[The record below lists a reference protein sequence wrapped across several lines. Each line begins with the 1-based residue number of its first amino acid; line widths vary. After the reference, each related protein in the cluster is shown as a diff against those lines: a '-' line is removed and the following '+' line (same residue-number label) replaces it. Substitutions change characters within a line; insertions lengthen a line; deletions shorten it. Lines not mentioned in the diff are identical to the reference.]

1 MAYIDCFNGDADGI
15 CALTQIRLQNPVE
28 SQLVT
33 GVKRDINLLDRVSAK
48 SGDIVTVLDV
58 SLDKNRSGIET
69 LISQGAEVFYCD
81 HHYAGEIPEHPRL
94 TSLIN
99 TSPDVCTSLLV
110 NQKLKGR
117 FVAWAVTGTFGDNL
131 SRSATALAKPL
142 NLSNAE
148 LKQLQNLGIYLN
160 YNGYGASLEDL
171 YFDPAELFKRTSQHK
186 SPFSFIQE
194 DPETFATLQNG
205 YHEDMQKAAQTQA
218 IFEQAHAAVF
228 QLPDAAWARRVSGVY
243 SNDLANQTPS
253 RAHAVITERH
263 DGQFVVSVR
272 AALENKRGAEQI
284 CKQFATGGGRAAAA
298 GINVLPAGELDRF
311 IDVFNE
317 FYASADH

>member
-1 MAYIDCFNGDADGI
+1 M
-15 CALTQIRLQNPVE
+15 
-28 SQLVT
+28 
-33 GVKRDINLLDRVSAK
+33 
-48 SGDIVTVLDV
+48 
-58 SLDKNRSGIET
+58 SLDKNRSGLET

-81 HHYAGEIPEHPRL
+81 HHFAGEIPEHPRL
-94 TSLIN
+94 TTLIN
-99 TSPDVCTSLLV
+99 NSADVCTSLLV

-117 FVAWAVTGTFGDNL
+117 FVAWAMTGTFGDNL

-142 NLSNAE
+142 SLSNTE
-148 LKQLQNLGIYLN
+148 LTQLQNLGIYLN
-160 YNGYGASLEDL
+160 YNGYGASLDDL
-171 YFDPAELFKRTSQHK
+171 YFDPAELFKRTSQHQ

-194 DPETFATLQNG
+194 DSDTFTTLENG
-205 YHEDMQKAAQTQA
+205 FHEDMQKAAQTKA

-243 SNDLANQTPS
+243 GNDLANQTPS

-272 AALENKRGAEQI
+272 AALDNKHGAEKV

-298 GINVLPAGELDRF
+298 GINALPATELDEF
-311 IDVFNE
+311 IKVFSE
-317 FYASADH
+317 FYANAG